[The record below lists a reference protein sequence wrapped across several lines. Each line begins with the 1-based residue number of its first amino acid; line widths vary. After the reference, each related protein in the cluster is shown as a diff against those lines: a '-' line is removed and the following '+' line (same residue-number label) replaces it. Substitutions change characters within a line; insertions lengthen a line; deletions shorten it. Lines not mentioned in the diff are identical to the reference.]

1 MTLVRPRVSVVFPA
15 PESPTTPTTIAL
27 GTELL
32 VAAAVEQ
39 QRRAGVLARVLDAGE
54 EQRVVAAPV
63 RALDARHEVGQR
75 AVHKRCVLDDKET
88 RLHLVR
94 SSRKA
99 IGQGGLALAEDADAV

>member
-39 QRRAGVLARVLDAGE
+39 QRRAGVLARVHDAAE
-54 EQRVVAAPV
+54 EERVVPAPV
-63 RALDARHEVGQR
+63 PAPHARDEVRERALDERRVAHQGEARFRQVLPGPAGEAVRQR
-75 AVHKRCVLDDKET
+75 G
-88 RLHLVR
+88 LV
-94 SSRKA
+94 
-99 IGQGGLALAEDADAV
+99 LAENA